1 VVAADLQAAEPWEV
15 LFSHGGIP
23 MKLFLIATCV
33 VLLALALVFGCQS
46 KKEASEQPATEP
58 APGAQTADTAM
69 TSTEPAAEPA
79 EGTAKT
85 AEGVEP
91 DYITVQH
98 ILIGFEGSVPG
109 KNITRTM
116 EEAEG
121 LARELFG
128 RAKSGEDFD
137 ELVKVYTDDA
147 FPGIYKMA
155 NLGVP
160 ADRSKGIY
168 PRDGMVK
175 AFGDVGFPL
184 EVGEVGLAVYDSQAS
199 KYGWHVIKRIE

>member
-1 VVAADLQAAEPWEV
+1 MKFVIIAA
-15 LFSHGGIP
+15 
-23 MKLFLIATCV
+23 CV
-33 VLLALALVFGCQS
+33 VLLVLALVLGCQS
-46 KKEASEQPATEP
+46 KKEATEQPAAEP
-58 APGAQTADTAM
+58 APAAQTADTSM
-69 TSTEPAAEPA
+69 TSTEPAAEPT

-91 DYITVQH
+91 DHITVQH

-109 KNITRTM
+109 KSITRSM

-128 RAKSGEDFD
+128 RAKSGEDFG

-160 ADRSKGIY
+160 ADRGQGIY

-184 EVGEVGLAVYDSQAS
+184 EVGEVGLAAYDPQAS